1 MISKE
6 TVNYTLIDNKEKNRF
21 EFRIGDQ
28 VAVADY
34 HINGNEISMPH
45 VGVPKA
51 LEGQGIASALVLS
64 VLKNIEERNLKLI
77 PICPFVVTYVQR
89 HPEWQKLLS

>member
-1 MISKE
+1 MVSKE
-6 TVNYTLIDNKEKNRF
+6 NINYTLIDNKEKSRF

-34 HINGNEISMPH
+34 DINGSTISMPY

-64 VLKNIEERNLKLI
+64 VLQTIEERKLKLI

-89 HPEWQKLLS
+89 HPEWKKLLN

>member
-1 MISKE
+1 MITKE
-6 TVNYTLIDNKEKNRF
+6 NINYTLIDNRDKNRF

-34 HINGNEISMPH
+34 SIQGDVVSIPH

-64 VLKNIEERNLKLI
+64 VLKNLEERKLKLI

-89 HPEWQKLLS
+89 HPEWKKLLN

>member
-1 MISKE
+1 MVNKQ
-6 TVNYTLIDNKEKNRF
+6 TVNYTLIDNKEKSRF
-21 EFRIGDQ
+21 EFRIGDH

-34 HINGNEISMPH
+34 SITGEKITMSH

-64 VLKNIEERNLKLI
+64 VLKNIEERKLQLI

-89 HPEWQKLLS
+89 HPEWKKVLA

>member
-1 MISKE
+1 MSESK
-6 TVNYTLIDNKEKNRF
+6 YTLIDNKEKNRF
-21 EFRIGDQ
+21 EFHIGDQ

-34 HINGNEISMPH
+34 HINGNVISMPH

-51 LEGQGIASALVLS
+51 LEGQGIASALVLA
-64 VLKNIEERNLKLI
+64 VLKNIDERKLKLI

-89 HPEWQKLLS
+89 HPEWKKLLN